1 MLSGSAQKM
10 SRERD
15 KKKKKKGCHLGHTPE
30 STDQSRSTTVVGIE
44 QMIQILFKVGRS
56 FY

>member
-15 KKKKKKGCHLGHTPE
+15 KKKDDILAALAISLRSILAEKK
-30 STDQSRSTTVVGIE
+30 SRV
-44 QMIQILFKVGRS
+44 L
-56 FY
+56 